1 MIDHRP
7 EHFPALEPPP
17 PPATKEPRRRFRL
30 RPFRL
35 LFWTVF
41 LVLGAQPF
49 WRFATADPAWAF
61 EAEAQ
66 ATLLDQEDRPYL
78 TWPEYGDR
86 RPVTFPELP
95 EDMVHA
101 ALAREDQRFFQ
112 HPGIDPFGIARAA
125 QADWRSRS
133 LQQGGSTITMQLVE
147 RVYGYPEKTS
157 LQKLQAKVFEM
168 LMAPRLEIHAALANR
183 SWRVGKEAVLAAYL
197 SRVEYGHQTVG
208 LREAAHFYFGKK
220 PEQLSLGECAYLAG
234 VIRGPSVNN
243 AYRNQ
248 ENARQARDAVVAN
261 MEKLGFISS
270 MRADQVSFLVADQ
283 PFRKERQGDGFLSA
297 AVRRELDDLAARGEI
312 PTDYLGA
319 GRLQVHLAIDPE
331 LQSTAESVLK
341 AQLRAIERQRGF
353 PGKKGE
359 LQGAVVAIDNAT
371 GTILAS
377 VGGRDFDQLSYDC
390 AQQARR
396 PVASAAK
403 PFLYASFLEHSG
415 LDVNDRISNAPLRKE
430 ESRDLAGNL
439 TPRETPA
446 LREGEH
452 PLWKGLAHSSNRM
465 TLRIGAATPGEDWA
479 KLLRETGL
487 SDTPPPRHTAS
498 WLGAFS
504 VRPVDLAAAYAVF
517 PRGGHYTPPHFV
529 QRVEIDGR
537 TVYRRHS
544 ESRKV
549 LASHTADAVTRAL
562 REVIRSGTA
571 SAHGGAELAKRI
583 PVAGKTGTSDG
594 VGDAWFV
601 GYGSEITL
609 AVWIGF
615 ADRVRT
621 VAEDN
626 TGGSLAFP
634 VWRQIMEEA
643 AQRYP
648 FEALPDLGDGE
659 ILTGTWPAASGM
671 DWPTRR

>member
-17 PPATKEPRRRFRL
+17 PPAPKKPRRRLRI

-35 LFWTVF
+35 VFWTAFFVF
-41 LVLGAQPF
+41 GAQPL
-49 WRFATADPAWAF
+49 WRFATANPGWAF
-61 EAEAQ
+61 EPDAQ
-66 ATLLDQEDRPYL
+66 ATLLDGQDRPYL

-86 RPVTFPELP
+86 RPVTFAELP

-101 ALAREDQRFFQ
+101 ALAREDQRFFK
-112 HPGIDPFGIARAA
+112 HPGIDPFGVARAA

-133 LQQGGSTITMQLVE
+133 LRQGGSTITMQLVE
-147 RVYGYPEKTS
+147 RVYGYPEGNS
-157 LQKLQAKVFEM
+157 LQKLQAKLFEM
-168 LMAPRLEIHAALANR
+168 MMALRIEAHAALAHR
-183 SWRVGKEAVLAAYL
+183 SWRSGKEAVLAAYL

-270 MRADQVSFLVADQ
+270 KRADQVSFFVADQ
-283 PFRKERQGDGFLSA
+283 PFRKVRHGDGFLSA
-297 AVRRELDDLAARGEI
+297 AIRRELDELAARGEI
-312 PTDYLGA
+312 PTDYLGS
-319 GRLQVHLAIDPE
+319 GRLQVHLALDPE
-331 LQSTAESVLK
+331 LQQTAETALK
-341 AQLRAIERQRGF
+341 AQLRNIEKERGF

-359 LQGAVVAIDNAT
+359 LQGAVVAIENAT
-371 GTILAS
+371 GAILAS

-396 PVASAAK
+396 PVASASK

-415 LDVNDRISNAPLRKE
+415 LDVNDRVSNAPLRKE

-439 TPRETPA
+439 APRETLA

-465 TLRIGAATPGEDWA
+465 TLRIGAATPQEDWW

-487 SDTPPPRHTAS
+487 SEAHPPRSTAS

-517 PRGGHYTPPHFV
+517 PRGGHYTAPHFV
-529 QRVEIDGR
+529 QRVELDGH
-537 TVYRRHS
+537 TVYRRRS
-544 ESRKV
+544 ESRRV
-549 LASHTADAVTRAL
+549 LAEETADSVSKAL

-571 SAHGGAELAKRI
+571 SGHGGAEMAKRI

-601 GYGSEITL
+601 GYGSDLTL

-621 VAEDN
+621 VAEGD

-634 VWRQIMEEA
+634 VWREIMEQA
-643 AQRYP
+643 ARRYP
-648 FEALPDLGDGE
+648 FAPLPDLTDE
-659 ILTGTWPAASGM
+659 RILTLNL
-671 DWPTRR
+671 R